1 MHRDLSNPR
10 WVAVVDS
17 RRVVDRTR
25 QSAFKGSVQHTSSER
40 NLLIGEALTRHLA
53 AVVGLI
59 VADQKD
65 PDQSMYV
72 IELRKLVAQRVYPYP
87 PILPDLP
94 GYEEIFP
101 RVERRSP

>member
-1 MHRDLSNPR
+1 
-10 WVAVVDS
+10 
-17 RRVVDRTR
+17 
-25 QSAFKGSVQHTSSER
+25 
-40 NLLIGEALTRHLA
+40 
-53 AVVGLI
+53 VVGLI

-87 PILPDLP
+87 PILPELP